1 MGDFNFRDINWTH
14 NNAPSALSKK
24 FLSCLEDNLLF
35 QLVKKPT
42 RGSNILDLVLSGNP
56 DLVHSVDVGD
66 KLGASDHRSVLVQLR
81 IPVPRIALSNRKIY
95 LYSKGDY
102 DAYSEEVK
110 STNWDK
116 VFANKK
122 FEDKWSLLQTK
133 YDEWRDKFIP
143 CKLVKT
149 GQRHKPPWT
158 NFKSVR
164 TAKRKKRVAA
174 VKAKKSGLNVHQE
187 LFDKAKANVDSSIYK
202 AKMDYEDMLVNQIK
216 TEPKKFYNY
225 ARHFC
230 RSSATV
236 EVLEHE
242 GQKLTDDTDK
252 AEILNDFFASVLK
265 IEPEREHI
273 NTPLPARLHI
283 QNIYD
288 VLITPAIVREKLC
301 KLHLNKACGTDGF
314 HVNILRN
321 VPDYDV
327 PLSMLF
333 NSSLHEGLIPQDWKD
348 ANITPLF
355 KKGSRLSPNNYRP
368 VSLTSQVVKILERV
382 IYDQLMEYIQ
392 DNNIISCHQHGFQK
406 KCSCVTQLLECLFDW
421 TNSYD
426 DDKGVDAIYLDFRK
440 AFDTVPHKRLLY
452 KLNHLGVRGHL
463 LAWIGGFLTGRRQ
476 RVILRNG
483 ASSWKKVT
491 SGVPQGSIL
500 GPLLFLLYVNDIPD
514 AISSSI
520 AKMFADDTKVYNSIV
535 TSADCDALQ
544 ADLNALAAWSHLWL
558 LEFNADKCVV
568 LRIKAAVSYLYSLN
582 GVYLQEV
589 VDQKDLGITVSN
601 NLTPTRHVQ
610 DIVKKAHRKIAMF
623 RRCFSGFDATKVK
636 ILYQSLI
643 RPALEYAST
652 AWSPNLKKDID
663 ALEKVQAKCL
673 RLCWSDKVE
682 MESLETRRMK
692 TDLVDTY
699 KFLHGHYKTDPD
711 KFFSLPHKDLRGHS
725 MKLFQRRSK
734 TSLAN
739 HFYSNRVVKS
749 WNNLP
754 KQVVAAPTIAAFKQ
768 NLRALPLGPE
778 G

>member
-1 MGDFNFRDINWTH
+1 
-14 NNAPSALSKK
+14 
-24 FLSCLEDNLLF
+24 
-35 QLVKKPT
+35 
-42 RGSNILDLVLSGNP
+42 
-56 DLVHSVDVGD
+56 
-66 KLGASDHRSVLVQLR
+66 
-81 IPVPRIALSNRKIY
+81 
-95 LYSKGDY
+95 
-102 DAYSEEVK
+102 
-110 STNWDK
+110 
-116 VFANKK
+116 
-122 FEDKWSLLQTK
+122 
-133 YDEWRDKFIP
+133 
-143 CKLVKT
+143 
-149 GQRHKPPWT
+149 
-158 NFKSVR
+158 
-164 TAKRKKRVAA
+164 
-174 VKAKKSGLNVHQE
+174 
-187 LFDKAKANVDSSIYK
+187 
-202 AKMDYEDMLVNQIK
+202 
-216 TEPKKFYNY
+216 
-225 ARHFC
+225 
-230 RSSATV
+230 
-236 EVLEHE
+236 
-242 GQKLTDDTDK
+242 
-252 AEILNDFFASVLK
+252 
-265 IEPEREHI
+265 
-273 NTPLPARLHI
+273 
-283 QNIYD
+283 
-288 VLITPAIVREKLC
+288 
-301 KLHLNKACGTDGF
+301 
-314 HVNILRN
+314 
-321 VPDYDV
+321 
-327 PLSMLF
+327 
-333 NSSLHEGLIPQDWKD
+333 
-348 ANITPLF
+348 
-355 KKGSRLSPNNYRP
+355 
-368 VSLTSQVVKILERV
+368 
-382 IYDQLMEYIQ
+382 MEYIQ

-463 LAWIGGFLTGRRQ
+463 LAWIGRRQ

-568 LRIKAAVSYLYSLN
+568 LRIKAAVSYRYSLN